1 MLKQVQHDTTMS
13 SRNKFSMTWKNTV
26 IPNLIRDLHEERIM
40 TDKAYVY
47 FMTNKTNTVL
57 YIGVTSDLQKRVNQH
72 KNHEYE
78 GFTDKYNCTKLVYF
92 EECNDI
98 KAAIAREK
106 QLKNWHRDW
115 KNNLVNQF
123 NKDWKDLSED
133 RC

>member
-13 SRNKFSMTWKNTV
+13 SRMEKTV

>member
-1 MLKQVQHDTTMS
+1 MS
-13 SRNKFSMTWKNTV
+13 FRTKMCHSERKCV
-26 IPNLIRDLHEERIM
+26 IPNENVSFRTCFGIFILIKEENSLAE
-40 TDKAYVY
+40 TGYVY

-57 YIGVTSDLQKRVNQH
+57 YIGVTSDLQKRVLQH
-72 KNHEYE
+72 KIHQYE

-98 KAAIAREK
+98 KAAITREK

-123 NKDWKDLSED
+123 NKDWKDLAEE
-133 RC
+133 